1 MHTASCLYKLLHL
14 QSPHQKAGPR
24 VHACW
29 RTHPPMM
36 QHLSWDFVSGGA
48 SWPCGF
54 STCSWH
60 IRLAFGP
67 PRILGF
73 AFNLSSGG
81 ILSEGLGGGLL
92 RKKTRCD
99 DGCPKKNAERSKE
112 HMCTQ
117 PRARIIYYTYSL
129 QIQMQV
135 HVCMRAGKH
144 TRRWCSTCPETL
156 SLEEPLGHV
165 AFQLAPGT
173 FGWHLAP
180 QESLVLHLTCQV
192 EAFYLKVWWVIA
204 RIA

>member
-1 MHTASCLYKLLHL
+1 MWLFNLLLAHSAGIWSPKNLWFFLQPVKWRHSIWRFEWGALVVKHAVTMTVQIKTLKCWKIQRTYVHTASCWYKLLHL
-14 QSPHQKAGPR
+14 QSPNPNAGPR

-29 RTHPPMM
+29 RTHPLMM

-73 AFNLSSGG
+73 FFNLSSGG

-112 HMCTQ
+112 HMDVGQ
-117 PRARIIYYTYSL
+117 NGRPRGP
-129 QIQMQV
+129 QM
-135 HVCMRAGKH
+135 
-144 TRRWCSTCPETL
+144 
-156 SLEEPLGHV
+156 
-165 AFQLAPGT
+165 
-173 FGWHLAP
+173 
-180 QESLVLHLTCQV
+180 LV
-192 EAFYLKVWWVIA
+192 
-204 RIA
+204 